1 MADLTVNINENVI
14 LNNQII
20 ESSHTLTI
28 SSIAEVYRRIVKVQ
42 ANQDATIATF
52 QTDTH
57 TTDGA
62 LDLENVKYI
71 RVTNLEASNSCNL
84 SLQVAA
90 SEDGTANMS
99 TSILLEAGKSFM
111 MGVPHDG
118 IALRDDTASIA
129 TSLFDL
135 ESIII
140 DGTANAITVEV
151 FVASV
156 SS

>member
-1 MADLTVNINENVI
+1 MADLTVNINENVT
-14 LNNQII
+14 LNNQVI
-20 ESSHTLTI
+20 ECSHTFTI

-42 ANQDATIATF
+42 ANQDATIAMF

-71 RVTNLEASNSCNL
+71 RVTNLEVSNSCNL
-84 SLQVAA
+84 SLQVAGA
-90 SEDGTANMS
+90 EGGTANMS
-99 TSILLEAGKSFM
+99 TSILLEAGKSFI

-118 IALRDDTASIA
+118 IALRDDNANIA
-129 TSLFDL
+129 TSLTDL

-140 DGTANAITVEV
+140 DGTANPITVEV

>member
-1 MADLTVNINENVI
+1 MADLTVNINENVT
-14 LNNQII
+14 LNSQII

-52 QTDTH
+52 QTDSH
-57 TTDGA
+57 TSDGA

-84 SLQVAA
+84 SLQVAGG
-90 SEDGTANMS
+90 EGGTANMS
-99 TSILLEAGKSFM
+99 TTILLEAGKSFI

-118 IALRDDTASIA
+118 IGLSDASATIV
-129 TSLFDL
+129 TSLNDL
-135 ESIII
+135 ESLII

-151 FVASV
+151 FIASV